1 MKKNTVPMLREVS
14 RKLVRE
20 LGLLNLDALPFKHL
34 TQHWHTLIEIG
45 KKPGIT
51 SAEIAALLIL
61 SPSTT
66 SRLITT
72 LCKEDLISAHE
83 GRLDRR
89 EKTLILTAKGQDALS
104 YIDAF
109 SDKKI
114 QGAFSFLTEDEQG
127 YIVKAINLYANALE
141 KSRKVGDQIKIHT
154 LSTSR
159 PLRRQ
164 VVAMIEDIQ
173 VGELGLNL
181 PVGLNDSILKAERV
195 YHFKKRTHFWYAL
208 DENGKVVGCIGLGF
222 LEDGIGELKKFFV
235 AKEHRGQG
243 LGRRLFATLLKGAKK
258 SGVQTVYLGTVE
270 GLEEARQFYLKAGFS
285 PIAQSALPLSFSVCP
300 LDTLFFGAPTQH
312 LRV

>member
-1 MKKNTVPMLREVS
+1 MKKNTVPLLREVS

-45 KKPGIT
+45 KKPDIN
-51 SAEIAALLIL
+51 SSEIAALLLL

-66 SRLITT
+66 SRLITS
-72 LCKEDLISAHE
+72 LCKEDLVSARE

-89 EKTLILTAKGQDALS
+89 EKTLALTTKGQEALN

-114 QGAFSFLTEDEQG
+114 QGAFAFLTEDEQT
-127 YIVKAINLYANALE
+127 YILSAINLYANALE
-141 KSRKVGDQIKIHT
+141 KSRKIGDQIKIHT

-159 PLRRQ
+159 TLRRQ

-173 VGELGLNL
+173 THELGLNL

-195 YHFKKRTHFWYAL
+195 YHYKNRTHFWYAL
-208 DENGKVVGCIGLGF
+208 DESGKIVGSIGLGF

-235 AKEHRGQG
+235 AKEYRRQG
-243 LGRRLFATLLKGAKK
+243 LGRRLFATLLKGAKR
-258 SGVQTVYLGTVE
+258 SGIKTVYLGTVE
-270 GLEEARQFYLKAGFS
+270 GLEDARRFYQKVGFS
-285 PIAQSALPLSFSVCP
+285 AIAQSTLPLSFSVCP
-300 LDTLFFGAPTQH
+300 LDTLFFGGQIH
-312 LRV
+312 QLRV